1 MEQGAIIV
9 TGASRGLGAAAARAL
24 ANFGAPVVI
33 GARTASDLE
42 AVANDIRA
50 RDGRA
55 VTVVGDVTEDS
66 VRARLVE
73 TALQEFGRLRGLV
86 NNAAMLRPIA
96 PLAQAESGAWEAH
109 LQLNLIAPVL
119 LTKLALEHLRE
130 SNGRVI
136 NVSSGAALRVTPGWG
151 AYDLSKAALNHFTRQ
166 LAAEEPNVISVAF
179 RPGVVDT
186 EMQAEI
192 RSTGREAMPPEAYA
206 RFVRS
211 FEEGELLP
219 PEKPGRALAMLVLW
233 APQTLSGEYVSWD
246 DPRVEALAE
255 PTSADPPRG

>member
-1 MEQGAIIV
+1 MEQGAVIV

-24 ANFGAPVVI
+24 ASFGTPVVI

-42 AVANDIRA
+42 AVASDIRA

-55 VTVVGDVTEDS
+55 VAVVGDVTDES
-66 VRARLVE
+66 VRAKLVE
-73 TALQEFGRLRGLV
+73 TAVQQFGRLQGLV
-86 NNAAMLRPIA
+86 NNAAMLQPIA
-96 PLAQAESGAWEAH
+96 LLDQAEADAWEAH
-109 LQLNLIAPVL
+109 FQLNLIAPVL
-119 LTKLALEHLRE
+119 LTKLALQSLRQAE
-130 SNGRVI
+130 GRVI

-166 LAAEEPNVISVAF
+166 LAAEEPNLVSVAF

-192 RSTGREAMPPEAYA
+192 RSQGREAMPPESYD

-211 FEEGELLP
+211 FETGELLP
-219 PEKPGRALAMLVLW
+219 PEKPGRALAMLALW
-233 APQTLSGEYVSWD
+233 APQSLSGEYVSWD
-246 DPRVEALAE
+246 DPRVEALAANI
-255 PTSADPPRG
+255 S